1 MSDTPEARVKK
12 RIRELLAGV
21 LYRQPTTGGYGS
33 SGQLDFTVCVN
44 GHYLGIEAKSVESSY
59 GKRGPTALQWDEID
73 AIRKAGG
80 VAMVADEDNLGDVKT
95 VVDALQCDAVH
106 IAKRLSWK
114 STDRFDRPGKTI
126 ADEPQ
131 PTVRKRAKKEK

>member
-1 MSDTPEARVKK
+1 VSDTPEARVKK

-44 GHYLGIEAKSVESSY
+44 GRYLGIEAKSIESSY
-59 GKRGPTALQWDEID
+59 GKRGPTALQWAEID
-73 AIRKAGG
+73 AIRAAGG
-80 VAMVADEDNLGDVKT
+80 IAMVVDEDNLGDVKT

-106 IAKRLSWK
+106 IAKRISWS
-114 STDRFDRPGKTI
+114 STDRFDRPEKTVI
-126 ADEPQ
+126 DEPQ